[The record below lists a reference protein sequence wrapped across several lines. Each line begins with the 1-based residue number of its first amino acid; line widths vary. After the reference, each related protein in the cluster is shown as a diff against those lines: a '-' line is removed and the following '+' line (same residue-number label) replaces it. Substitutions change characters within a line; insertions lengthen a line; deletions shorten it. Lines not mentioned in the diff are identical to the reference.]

1 MSIAAQQGG
10 TDLQQE
16 IAQVDWFHIMDLGKG
31 ITTPGR
37 ITCMSPEQ
45 LGIGRLDGL
54 TVLDIGAWDGAYS
67 FMAERRG
74 AKRVL
79 ATDWVVWSGGWR
91 TGNAGF
97 KLARRVLNSK
107 VEDLTI
113 DVMELSPSK
122 PGVFDIVLFLGVLYR
137 LRHPL
142 LALERISS
150 VTGKQLILETHVDL
164 ADWTKPAMAFY
175 PGSELAGDP
184 TNWWGPNPPA
194 VEAMLKSVGFRDV
207 KMVSL
212 FRPRPALVQWWSPND
227 PAAVKEQGRAIFHA
241 WK

>member
-1 MSIAAQQGG
+1 MSTTMPA
-10 TDLQQE
+10 DNLQQE
-16 IAQVDWFHIMDLGKG
+16 IARVDWFHTMDLGKG

-37 ITCMSPEQ
+37 VACMSPEQ
-45 LGIGRLDGL
+45 LEIGRLDGL

-79 ATDWVVWSGGWR
+79 ATDSVVWTGAWK

-97 KLARRVLNSK
+97 KLARRVLKSQ
-107 VEDLTI
+107 VEDMTI
-113 DVMELSPSK
+113 DVMDLSPSR
-122 PGVFDIVLFLGVLYR
+122 PGVFDVVLFLGVLYH

-142 LALERISS
+142 LALERIFG
-150 VTGKQLILETHVDL
+150 VVGKQLILETQIDL
-164 ADWTKPAMAFY
+164 ADFPRPAMAFY
-175 PGSELAGDP
+175 PGTELAGDP
-184 TNWWGPNPPA
+184 TNWWGPNPLA
-194 VEAMLKSVGFRDV
+194 VEAMLKSVGFRAV
-207 KMVSL
+207 KTVSI
-212 FRPRPALVQWWSPND
+212 FRPRPESMQWWSPND

>member
-1 MSIAAQQGG
+1 MSTTIPAGN
-10 TDLQQE
+10 LQQE
-16 IAQVDWFHIMDLGKG
+16 IARVEWFHTMDLGHG

-37 ITCMSPEQ
+37 VTCMSPEQ
-45 LGIGRLDGL
+45 LEIGRLDGL

-79 ATDWVVWSGGWR
+79 ATDSVVWSGAWK

-97 KLARRVLNSK
+97 TLARRLLKSN
-107 VEDLTI
+107 VEDMTI
-113 DVMELSPSK
+113 DVMDLSPSR
-122 PGVFDIVLFLGVLYR
+122 PGVFDVVLFLGVLYH

-142 LALERISS
+142 LALERIFS
-150 VTGKQLILETHVDL
+150 VVGKQLILETHVDL
-164 ADWTKPAMAFY
+164 ADLPRPAMAFY
-175 PGSELAGDP
+175 PGTELAGDP
-184 TNWWGPNPPA
+184 SNWWGPNPLA
-194 VEAMLKSVGFRDV
+194 VEAMLKSVGFRTV
-207 KMVSL
+207 KTVRI
-212 FRPRPALVQWWSPND
+212 FRPRPESIQWWSPND

>member
-1 MSIAAQQGG
+1 MSTTMPAGN
-10 TDLQQE
+10 LQHE
-16 IAQVDWFHIMDLGKG
+16 IARVDWFHTMDLGQG

-37 ITCMSPEQ
+37 VACMSPEQ
-45 LGIGRLDGL
+45 LEIGRLDGQ

-79 ATDWVVWSGGWR
+79 ATDSLVWSGAWK

-97 KLARRVLNSK
+97 KLARRVLKSN
-107 VEDLTI
+107 VEDMTI
-113 DVMELSPSK
+113 DVMDLSPSR
-122 PGVFDIVLFLGVLYR
+122 PGVFDVVLFLGVLYH

-142 LALERISS
+142 LALERIFG
-150 VTGKQLILETHVDL
+150 VVGKQLILETHVDL
-164 ADWTKPAMAFY
+164 ADLTRPAMAFY
-175 PGSELAGDP
+175 PGTELAGDP
-184 TNWWGPNPPA
+184 SNWWGPNPLA
-194 VEAMLKSVGFRDV
+194 VEAMLKSVGFRAV
-207 KMVSL
+207 KTVSI
-212 FRPRPALVQWWSPND
+212 FRPRPESMQWWSPND